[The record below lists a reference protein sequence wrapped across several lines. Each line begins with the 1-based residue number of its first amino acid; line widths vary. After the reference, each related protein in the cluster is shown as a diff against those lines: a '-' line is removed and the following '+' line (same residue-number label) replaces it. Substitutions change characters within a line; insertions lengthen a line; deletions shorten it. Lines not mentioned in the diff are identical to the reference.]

1 MVIPLFIIFMILII
15 IDTYRGDVSKTKE
28 QNQDDHQEQGKNAEV
43 TDPGVRTFGYW
54 DMRSDQVDHEDQD
67 S

>member
-1 MVIPLFIIFMILII
+1 MILII
-15 IDTYRGDVSKTKE
+15 IDTHRRDVSKTKE
-28 QNQDDHQEQGKNAEV
+28 QNHDDDQEPDENAEV

-54 DMRSDQVDHEDQD
+54 DMKSDQVDSEDQA